1 MIFDTH
7 THYSDPVFDEDREA
21 LLAGFCKAGV
31 GRAVEVSASVSG
43 LDGTLRLA
51 QTHPQLYATVG
62 VHPSEC
68 AEMTEETLAHM
79 EELLSQ
85 PKAVAV
91 GEIGLDYHW
100 DEPDRET
107 QKKWFRAQLALAA
120 RLDLPV
126 VIHSRDAAQDTMEIL
141 REHRRGGGV
150 PRESTDDG
158 SRPQGVVHCYS
169 YSPEQAREYVRMGY
183 FIGIGGVVTF
193 KNARKLREVVQDIPL
208 GSLVLETDCP
218 YMAPEPHRG
227 ERNSSLLLP
236 LVTAKIAELKEISLE
251 EVIRVTE
258 KNAERL
264 YGLD

>member
-7 THYSDPVFDEDREA
+7 THYSDPVFDGDREA
-21 LLAGFCKAGV
+21 LLAGFRKAGV

-43 LDGTLRLA
+43 LDETLRLA
-51 QTHPQLYATVG
+51 QTYPQIYAAVG

-68 AEMTEETLAHM
+68 GEMTEETLAHM

-107 QKKWFRAQLALAA
+107 QKKWFRAQLALAS

-141 REHRRGGGV
+141 REHRRGGELF
-150 PRESTDDG
+150 PESGDS

-169 YSPEQAREYVRMGY
+169 YSPEQARDYVRMGY

-193 KNARKLREVVQDIPL
+193 KNARKLREVVQAIPL
-208 GSLVLETDCP
+208 ERLVLETDCP

-236 LVTAKIAELKEISLE
+236 LVAAKIAELKELSPE